1 MKENTIPECFSRQGE
16 VMLYGEAPYGCA
28 ACEVFERC
36 HKLSVAASLSVLEEN
51 VELMV
56 QNGLFDKRLR
66 PFKDLGGKM
75 RDLETGQRID

>member
-1 MKENTIPECFSRQGE
+1 
-16 VMLYGEAPYGCA
+16 
-28 ACEVFERC
+28 
-36 HKLSVAASLSVLEEN
+36 VAASLSVLEEN